1 LQSGFASSCGPLW
14 RDFSRFAGGVVSFI
28 ALRGNALVRALARG

>member
-1 LQSGFASSCGPLW
+1 VCG
-14 RDFSRFAGGVVSFI
+14 GGVVSFI